1 MITNNHHSLA
11 PVTLQ
16 ASHLKIV
23 IHYILQKQVTFF
35 AIEISPGNS
44 RRKSETWLG
53 SRISIGVGGCDD
65 NGTGRGC
72 WGDDG
77 CHLGDGG

>member
-1 MITNNHHSLA
+1 MRTTKVA
-11 PVTLQ
+11 TLD
-16 ASHLKIV
+16 KN
-23 IHYILQKQVTFF
+23 KQLFDF
-35 AIEISPGNS
+35 AIDMSPGNS

-53 SRISIGVGGCDD
+53 SRMSIGVGGCGD